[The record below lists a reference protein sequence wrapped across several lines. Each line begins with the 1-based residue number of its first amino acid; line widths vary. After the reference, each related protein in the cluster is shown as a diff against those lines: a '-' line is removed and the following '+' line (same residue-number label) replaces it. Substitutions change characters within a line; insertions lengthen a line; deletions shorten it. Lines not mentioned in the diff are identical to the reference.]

1 MRITPRIRSP
11 LTITVE
17 SGRRP
22 AMLRTFPVK
31 PLLFALLGINAIT
44 YTVIGRSTEMLDA
57 AAWFALL
64 VLFELE
70 TRWPDW
76 TQRRHNAIVLQFLR
90 IAAAVAIFWTA
101 ITFLHE
107 REWLD
112 AVNAWLWIGVVA
124 VLELEVRAPV
134 WVARHGK
141 MTGRLSVALYSAL
154 ALLAVAWFINGEW
167 FDGYDA
173 VLWISA
179 FALLEMELLQPHRHK
194 QPSLA
199 INRK

>member
-1 MRITPRIRSP
+1 
-11 LTITVE
+11 
-17 SGRRP
+17 
-22 AMLRTFPVK
+22 MLRTFPVK

-44 YTVIGRSTEMLDA
+44 YAAIGRSTEILDA

-76 TQRRHNAIVLQFLR
+76 TKRPGNAIVLQVLR
-90 IAAAVAIFWTA
+90 LSAAAAILWTA
-101 ITFLHE
+101 ITFLQE

-112 AVNAWLWIGVVA
+112 AINAWLWIGVVA
-124 VLELEVRAPV
+124 VLEFEIRAPARF
-134 WVARHGK
+134 ARHRK
-141 MTGRLSVALYSAL
+141 MAGRLSITLYGAL
-154 ALLAVAWFINGEW
+154 ALVAVAWFINGEW

-173 VLWISA
+173 VLWIAA
-179 FALLEMELLQPHRHK
+179 FALLEMELLQPDQH
-194 QPSLA
+194 QQSALA